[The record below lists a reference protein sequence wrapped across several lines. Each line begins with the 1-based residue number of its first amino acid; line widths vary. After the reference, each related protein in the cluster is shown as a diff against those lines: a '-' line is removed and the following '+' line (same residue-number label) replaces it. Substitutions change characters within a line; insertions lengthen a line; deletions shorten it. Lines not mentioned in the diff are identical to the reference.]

1 MEKVE
6 QVQSLLKQIGFD
18 DDDLKKIGSE
28 DVEDFTPFLEK
39 AKSSFKS
46 LLTADTTF
54 VDELVKPY
62 KDAPIGKEKQ
72 LKKQIRTYF
81 NLQIKEDDLA
91 KMTIPEILE
100 TGTSALKAT
109 DNSEIEKYKQSYSS
123 ILEEYEALKNE
134 IPNKLKEVEDVWKSK
149 FQAKE
154 IHSELM
160 KQVAT
165 GTSVPKENIDLYAT
179 TFHGYLKQRGL
190 ALDLEKNSLKLK
202 DADGLPARDEKGGI
216 LHLKDML
223 KEFSDKMQTNVKP
236 TGTANIP
243 ASTNTST
250 RTLLS
255 TMGKGFQIN

>member
-1 MEKVE
+1 MEKIE
-6 QVQSLLKQIGFD
+6 QVQALLKQIGFD
-18 DDDLKKIGSE
+18 DDDLKRIGTE
-28 DVEDFTPFLEK
+28 DVEDYTPFLDK

-46 LLTADTTF
+46 LLTADTSF
-54 VDELVKPY
+54 VDEIVKPY

-72 LKKQIRTYF
+72 LKKQIRSYF

-100 TGTSALKAT
+100 TGTSALKSADGT
-109 DNSEIEKYKQSYSS
+109 EIEKYKQSYSN
-123 ILEEYEALKNE
+123 ILEEYEALKND

-154 IHSELM
+154 IHGELM

-202 DADGLPARDEKGGI
+202 DGDGLPARDEKGGV

-236 TGTANIP
+236 TGTPNVTT
-243 ASTNTST
+243 STNTST

>member
-1 MEKVE
+1 MEKIE
-6 QVQSLLKQIGFD
+6 QVQALLKQIGFD
-18 DDDLKKIGSE
+18 DDDIKRIGTE
-28 DVEDFTPFLEK
+28 DVEDYTPFLDK

-46 LLTADTTF
+46 LLTADTSF
-54 VDELVKPY
+54 VDEIVKPY

-72 LKKQIRTYF
+72 LKKQIRSYF

-100 TGTSALKAT
+100 TGTSALKSADGT
-109 DNSEIEKYKQSYSS
+109 EIEKYKQSYSS
-123 ILEEYEALKNE
+123 ILEEYEALKND

-154 IHSELM
+154 IDSELM

-202 DADGLPARDEKGGI
+202 DGDGLPARDEKGGV

-236 TGTANIP
+236 TGTPNVTT
-243 ASTNTST
+243 STNTST

>member
-1 MEKVE
+1 MEKIE
-6 QVQSLLKQIGFD
+6 QVQALLKQIGFD
-18 DDDLKKIGSE
+18 DDDIKRIGME
-28 DVEDFTPFLEK
+28 DVEDYTPFLDK

-46 LLTADTTF
+46 LLTADTSF
-54 VDELVKPY
+54 VDEIVKPY

-72 LKKQIRTYF
+72 LKKQIRSYF

-100 TGTSALKAT
+100 TGTSALKSADGT
-109 DNSEIEKYKQSYSS
+109 EIEKYKQSYSNM
-123 ILEEYEALKNE
+123 LEEYEALKND

-202 DADGLPARDEKGGI
+202 DGDGLPARDEKGGV

-236 TGTANIP
+236 TGTPNVTT
-243 ASTNTST
+243 STNTST

>member
-1 MEKVE
+1 MEKIE
-6 QVQSLLKQIGFD
+6 QVQALLKQIGFD
-18 DDDLKKIGSE
+18 DDDIKRIGTE
-28 DVEDFTPFLEK
+28 DIEDYTPFLDK

-46 LLTADTTF
+46 LLTADTSF
-54 VDELVKPY
+54 VDEIVKPY

-72 LKKQIRTYF
+72 LKKQIRSYF

-100 TGTSALKAT
+100 TGTSALKSADGT
-109 DNSEIEKYKQSYSS
+109 EIEKYKQSYSN
-123 ILEEYEALKNE
+123 ILEEYEALKND

-202 DADGLPARDEKGGI
+202 DGDGLPARDEKGGV

-236 TGTANIP
+236 TGTPNVTT
-243 ASTNTST
+243 STNTST

>member
-1 MEKVE
+1 MEKIE
-6 QVQSLLKQIGFD
+6 QVQALLKQIGFD
-18 DDDLKKIGSE
+18 DDDIKRIGME
-28 DVEDFTPFLEK
+28 DVEDYTPFLDK

-46 LLTADTTF
+46 LLTADTSF
-54 VDELVKPY
+54 VDEIVKPY

-72 LKKQIRTYF
+72 LKKQIRSYF

-100 TGTSALKAT
+100 TGTSALKSADGT
-109 DNSEIEKYKQSYSS
+109 EIEKYKQSYSNM
-123 ILEEYEALKNE
+123 LEEYEALKND

-202 DADGLPARDEKGGI
+202 DSDGLPARDEKGGV

-236 TGTANIP
+236 TGTPNVTT
-243 ASTNTST
+243 STNTST

>member
-1 MEKVE
+1 MEKIE
-6 QVQSLLKQIGFD
+6 QVQALLKQIGFD
-18 DDDLKKIGSE
+18 DDDIKRIGTE
-28 DVEDFTPFLEK
+28 DVEDYTPFLDK

-46 LLTADTTF
+46 LLTADTSF
-54 VDELVKPY
+54 VDEIVKPY

-72 LKKQIRTYF
+72 LKKQIRSYF

-100 TGTSALKAT
+100 TGTSALKSADGT
-109 DNSEIEKYKQSYSS
+109 EIEKYKQSYSS
-123 ILEEYEALKNE
+123 ILEEYEALKND

-179 TFHGYLKQRGL
+179 TFHGYLKQKGL

-202 DADGLPARDEKGGI
+202 DGDGLPARDEKGGV

-236 TGTANIP
+236 TGTPNVTT
-243 ASTNTST
+243 STNTST